1 MNSTHNTEIDIIDF
15 VDLLDTTLSSSFTEK
30 WRHKYSEKFIKL
42 FQTKILHSVSNR
54 KPLKIDN
61 LYIYL
66 TKKCKYSKEQ
76 VLDFFDSIE
85 IDLYSPLIV
94 GKLTKA
100 S

>member
-1 MNSTHNTEIDIIDF
+1 MITSHNTEIDIIDF
-15 VDLLDTTLSSSFTEK
+15 IDLLDTTLSPSFAEK

-42 FQTKILHSVSNR
+42 FQAKILHSVSNR
-54 KPLKIDN
+54 KPLKLDN
-61 LYIYL
+61 LYTYL

-76 VLDFFDSIE
+76 VLDFFKSIE
-85 IDLYSPLIV
+85 IDLYSPLIS